1 MGSQVIDPYK
11 TQEGYVEGNDYA
23 LPYYSSYMTENG
35 VGVDPNLLKHVN
47 CGYLSTPGR
56 PPTLEALKQHAQ
68 SLAVLISQ
76 IAPSQAGGEIN
87 NSVLGKDARP
97 FQVRQAFDW
106 LNDLTSPYK
115 SDEPDHHRPLN
126 SLVNLV
132 KSNSDTK
139 GVEFYCALGHGN
151 ADRFQDV
158 GTTYSEEVDRK
169 PFARHSNLLYHANEC
184 LEILDHE
191 LSATGGLMS
200 ALPADNELESKQL
213 ENAKGTL
220 IGQWLTFTQRLVS
233 RIHDLELDHA
243 QALDLLGGDSV
254 IPMQQLSVHGP
265 DGRSGR
271 ELVLPQD
278 CWVLANAGNDILEF
292 LHQSLDRKEAMASY
306 QTERLETV
314 TGEALK
320 GPNDAERG
328 IVALDLSTRYYRLRG
343 NSRGPLFVLPAYA
356 DRPGTV
362 HTRDLQNRPTA
373 VTMPSAKFPE
383 RMSEWE
389 KKVRSAKDQAME
401 QTFKHADDEKALL
414 LAQSRIQALE
424 GELRIARAKASSFEK
439 ATEQE
444 KPGIA
449 KQ

>member
-1 MGSQVIDPYK
+1 MESQVIDPYK

-35 VGVDPNLLKHVN
+35 LGVDPSLLKHVN

-68 SLAVLISQ
+68 SLTVLISQ

-87 NSVLGKDARP
+87 NAVLGKDARP

-106 LNDLTSPYK
+106 LNNLTSPYK

-126 SLVNLV
+126 NLVNLV

-139 GVEFYCALGHGN
+139 GVEFHCALSHGN

-158 GTTYSEEVDRK
+158 DTHYGEEVDRK

-200 ALPADNELESKQL
+200 VLPASNELESKHL
-213 ENAKGTL
+213 EDARGTL
-220 IGQWLTFTQRLVS
+220 IGQWLSFTQRIVS
-233 RIHDLELDHA
+233 RIHDLEREYA

-254 IPMQQLSVHGP
+254 VPMQQLSVHGP

-271 ELVLPQD
+271 EMVLPQD
-278 CWVLANAGNDILEF
+278 RWVLANAGPDVLEF
-292 LHQSLDRKEAMASY
+292 LHQSLDKKEAMASA
-306 QTERLETV
+306 QAERLQTV
-314 TGEALK
+314 TGEVLK
-320 GPNDAERG
+320 GPNDTERG

-362 HTRDLQNRPTA
+362 HTRDLQNRPTV
-373 VTMPSAKFPE
+373 VTMPTAKFPE
-383 RMSEWE
+383 RVSEWE
-389 KKVRSAKDQAME
+389 KKVRSARDRAME
-401 QTFKHADDEKALL
+401 QTFKKADDEKALRQ
-414 LAQSRIQALE
+414 AHSRIQALE
-424 GELRIARAKASSFEK
+424 GELRVTRAQVSSLEK
-439 ATEQE
+439 AMGQEQA
-444 KPGIA
+444 GVA
-449 KQ
+449 KR

>member
-76 IAPSQAGGEIN
+76 IAPSQASGEIN
-87 NSVLGKDARP
+87 NSVLGKNAKP

-126 SLVNLV
+126 NLVNLV

-139 GVEFYCALGHGN
+139 GVEFHCALNHGD
-151 ADRFQDV
+151 ADRFQDADSA
-158 GTTYSEEVDRK
+158 YLEEVDRK

-200 ALPADNELESKQL
+200 ALPANSELESKQF
-213 ENAKGTL
+213 EDAKGTL
-220 IGQWLTFTQRLVS
+220 IGQWLGFTQRIVS
-233 RIHDLELDHA
+233 RIHDLELDYA

-254 IPMQQLSVHGP
+254 VPMQQLSVHGP

-271 ELVLPQD
+271 EMVLPQD
-278 CWVLANAGNDILEF
+278 RWVLANAGNDVLEF
-292 LHQSLDRKEAMASY
+292 LHQSLDKKEAMTAS
-306 QTERLETV
+306 QAERLQTV

-320 GPNDAERG
+320 GPNDTERG

-362 HTRDLQNRPTA
+362 HTRELHSRPTV
-373 VTMPSAKFPE
+373 VTMPTAKFPE

-389 KKVRSAKDQAME
+389 KKVRSARDRAEQ
-401 QTFKHADDEKALL
+401 QTFKTADDEKALRH
-414 LAQSRIQALE
+414 AYARIQMLE
-424 GELRIARAKASSFEK
+424 GELRVARAKVSSFEK
-439 ATEQE
+439 AMDQDKAGST
-444 KPGIA
+444 